1 MVKKLLKS
9 TIEKK
14 VEKDSINL
22 DVIIQKINE
31 GYLLKEKRG
40 TRFQKKERFSPS
52 SLVYN
57 HGECPRFWYLAFE
70 GGTFKDDNTPM
81 QYANMDNG
89 TKTHERIKEALR
101 PTGIVIEE
109 EKPVSVKYPPIFG
122 YADLLLDINSQKV
135 LGEIKTVS
143 SEGFERIQLS
153 GKPRSYHVL
162 QLLIYM
168 KILDL
173 PTGAIIYENKNTHEL
188 LVFPVTVTEHYK
200 DYIKYLFGW
209 MEQVYD
215 AWKQKTLPKR
225 PYRSKTKVCQKCPLV
240 ETCYSMED
248 GEVDIKRIKPFEL

>member
-14 VEKDSINL
+14 AEKNSIDL
-22 DVIIQKINE
+22 DIIIQKINE

-70 GGTFKDDNTPM
+70 GAVFQDDNTPI

-89 TKTHERIKEALR
+89 TKTHDRIKESIEL
-101 PTGIVIEE
+101 TGIVAGTE
-109 EKPVSVKYPPIFG
+109 VVVKNSNPPIFG
-122 YADLLLDINSQKV
+122 YADLLLNINDQSV
-135 LGEIKTVS
+135 IGEIKTVS
-143 SEGFERIQLS
+143 HEGFERIKLS
-153 GKPRSYHVL
+153 NKPRSYHVL

-168 KILDL
+168 KILDM

-209 MEQVYD
+209 MEDVHK

-225 PYRSKTKVCQKCPLV
+225 PYRTKTKVCQKCPLV

-248 GEVDIKRIKPFEL
+248 GEVDIKRIKTFEL